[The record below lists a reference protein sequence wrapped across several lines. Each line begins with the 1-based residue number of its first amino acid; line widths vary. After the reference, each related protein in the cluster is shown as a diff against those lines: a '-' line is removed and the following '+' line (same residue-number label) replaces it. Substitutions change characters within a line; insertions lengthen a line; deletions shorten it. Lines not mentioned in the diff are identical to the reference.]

1 MVTND
6 SVVTAITAI
15 QTLIK
20 NSGDK
25 IVESTSKYGP
35 EVINIA
41 ENYIRLIA
49 IISTIPY
56 LIVTIIAV
64 LVMKNAIRTY
74 KKYRSIHSVNFN
86 KNVHIAKYAGITV
99 YINFCIIIVCILS
112 LIIAIYNIIK
122 VDNVLSIVYP
132 KMELI
137 KLAKDSIV
145 NNIAAK

>member
-56 LIVTIIAV
+56 LIVAIISTLIIKNSYKV
-64 LVMKNAIRTY
+64 LRKSS
-74 KKYRSIHSVNFN
+74 SIYDKSKDSSIQRRESN
-86 KNVHIAKYAGITV
+86 KSLVSIL
-99 YINFCIIIVCILS
+99 IIIVFVIL
-112 LIIAIYNIIK
+112 LIISVYNIIK
-122 VDNVLSIVYP
+122 LDNVLSIVYP

>member
-6 SVVTAITAI
+6 SVVTAIIAI

-56 LIVTIIAV
+56 LIVAIISTLIIKNSYKV
-64 LVMKNAIRTY
+64 LRKSS
-74 KKYRSIHSVNFN
+74 SIYDKSEDSSIQHRESN
-86 KNVHIAKYAGITV
+86 KSLVSIL
-99 YINFCIIIVCILS
+99 IIIVFVIL
-112 LIIAIYNIIK
+112 LIISVYNIIK
-122 VDNVLSIVYP
+122 LDNVLSILYP